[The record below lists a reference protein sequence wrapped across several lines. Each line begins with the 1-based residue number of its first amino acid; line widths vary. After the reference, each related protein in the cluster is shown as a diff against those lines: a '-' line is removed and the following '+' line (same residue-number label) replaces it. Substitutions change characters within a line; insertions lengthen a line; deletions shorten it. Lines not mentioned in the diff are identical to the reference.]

1 MHSVR
6 KTREDNMSKV
16 VVFDHPLIQHKL
28 SIMRDKN
35 TGCKEFRELL
45 DEIAMLMVY
54 EVTRDLPTEEV
65 EVETPIC
72 TAKTRMLAGKPIG
85 IIPIL
90 RAGLG
95 MVDGILS
102 LIPNAKVGH
111 IGLYRDPETLNP
123 VEYYC
128 KLPEDAEHRE
138 LIVLDPMLATGGSA
152 SAAISFIKQRGCN
165 NIRLVNLIAAPEG
178 IERVRAEHPDVDI
191 YVAALDEKLNE
202 HGYIVPGLG
211 DAGDRL
217 FGTK

>member
-1 MHSVR
+1 
-6 KTREDNMSKV
+6 MSKV
-16 VVFDHPLIQHKL
+16 VIFDHPLIQHKL
-28 SIMRDKN
+28 SIMRDKK
-35 TGCKEFRELL
+35 TGCKDFRELL

-54 EVTRDLPTEEV
+54 EVTRDLQTEEV

-72 TAKTRMLAGKPIG
+72 TTKTKMLAGKPIG

-128 KLPEDAEHRE
+128 KLPEDAEPRE

-152 SAAISFIKQRGCN
+152 SAAITFIKQRGCN

>member
-1 MHSVR
+1 
-6 KTREDNMSKV
+6 MSKV

-35 TGCKEFRELL
+35 TGTKEFRELL
-45 DEIAMLMVY
+45 SEIAMLMVF
-54 EVTRDLPTEEV
+54 EVTRDLETKEV
-65 EVETPIC
+65 EVETPITTC
-72 TAKTRMLAGKPIG
+72 KCRVLSGKKLG

-152 SAAISFIKQRGCN
+152 SAAITFIKQRGCN

-191 YVAALDEKLNE
+191 YVAALDEKLND